1 MNTLPKVSA
10 QHKAP
15 HWSAIYDIRVA
26 ADIAGAGASGEFAD
40 RGAEPSQ
47 IYGAAI
53 GVPNA
58 GGHSGYGV
66 FTDYN
71 NNTIIIA
78 TESRPAWGMIQSKKL
93 LGKDPYIFHLPRNMG
108 SGGAFEA
115 NAFMIAGIG
124 ERFGDYA
131 GWTAAEHAEITQ
143 TTIKNRDGSLVP
155 ANPNFP
161 SGITLSPYINFPQ
174 LLTQIENTGRKF
186 DRPIVVLS
194 SGEPVTL
201 ASIVNQFLSTVLIV
215 AKPFAELIGIP
226 PALYDTLAGAVQ
238 EVVTTGKFSFTS
250 LANVSQLILPKE
262 YRSYLPKARDVY
274 AKIESG
280 DYLSAASIL
289 GVTPDKAVSTVEHLL
304 GGDVSK
310 ILGKTT
316 ASIAD
321 VTGKVQAIYQM
332 DTVRALTAATRSGS
346 VFTALTDA
354 GTMTKVPTLQNLL
367 ATTTSDTLVGALPS
381 VSDIM
386 SAVVNETRDIANV
399 DLHKGAL
406 QLSLGQMVGS
416 DTFDDLTLTGLKQRA
431 NALMEQGAKSFVLP
445 VVVPDFK
452 KIDYA
457 RAIADAVGQTVVFA
471 RSGSSSMQSVSPN
484 ESNEWR

>member
-1 MNTLPKVSA
+1 MSTTLQVSA
-10 QHKAP
+10 GSKAP
-15 HWSAIYDIRVA
+15 HWSAIHDIRVA
-26 ADIAGAGASGEFAD
+26 ADIAGAGASGEFTEL
-40 RGAEPSQ
+40 GAEAAQ

-58 GGHSGYGV
+58 GAHSGYGV
-66 FTDYN
+66 FTDAN
-71 NNTIIIA
+71 NNTIVIA
-78 TESRPAWGMIQSKKL
+78 TESRPAWGMIQSKNL

-115 NAFMIAGIG
+115 NAYMIAGIG

-131 GWTAAEHAEITQ
+131 GWVAAEDVELTQ
-143 TTIKNRDGSLVP
+143 GTKVTRDGSHVP

-161 SGITLSPYINFPQ
+161 LGLTLQPYINFPQ

-186 DRPIVVLS
+186 DRPIVILS
-194 SGEPVTL
+194 SGQPITL
-201 ASIVNQFLSTVLIV
+201 ASVLNQFLSTVLIV

-226 PALYDTLAGAVQ
+226 PALYDALSASIQ
-238 EVVTTGKFSFTS
+238 EIVVTGKFSFNS
-250 LANVSQLILPKE
+250 LANVSQLVLPKA

-280 DYLSAASIL
+280 DYLSAMSAL
-289 GVTPDKAVSTVEHLL
+289 GVTPEKAVSTATHLL

-310 ILGKTT
+310 IIGKTSAPVT
-316 ASIAD
+316 D
-321 VTGKVQAIYQM
+321 VINKVQAIYQM

-346 VFTALTDA
+346 VMTALTDA
-354 GTMTKVPTLQNLL
+354 GTMTKVPLLQNLL
-367 ATTTSDTLVGALPS
+367 TTTSGDTLVGALPS

-386 SAVVNETRDIANV
+386 QVVVNETRDITNV

-416 DTFDDLTLTGLKQRA
+416 DTFDDLTIIGLKQRA
-431 NALMEQGAKSFVLP
+431 NELMEQGAKSFVLP

-452 KIDYA
+452 KIDFA
-457 RAIADAVGQTVVFA
+457 RAIADDVGQTVLFV
-471 RSGSSSMQSVSPN
+471 SSTGTQESVSPN
-484 ESNEWR
+484 DSKEWR